1 MNEGETDIGREFQQG
16 ERLPL
21 PAAEVV
27 LLIDS
32 PGDHEIL
39 LIARGQDRSDLVHAG
54 PQEPYSIDRY
64 ENGQKV
70 TIRTNLMDSGVRYT
84 LGAYTSNSVMPNIL
98 ATIDDPRGHLPL
110 PSRGEGAVA
119 IAEFYNKGDWRLKVD
134 GGWYREGLKAMLS
147 A

>member
-1 MNEGETDIGREFQQG
+1 MNEDDTDIGREFQQG
-16 ERLPL
+16 ERLAL
-21 PAAEVV
+21 PADEAV

-39 LIARGQDRSDLVHAG
+39 LIARGQDRSDLLHAG

-64 ENGQKV
+64 ENGQKI
-70 TIRTNLMDSGVRYT
+70 TIRTNLMDPAMRYI

-98 ATIDDPRGHLPL
+98 ATITDPRGHLPL

-119 IAEFYNKGDWRLKVD
+119 IAEFYNKGDWRLKVN
-134 GGWYREGLKAMLS
+134 GGWYREGLKAMLI